1 MESIFL
7 ERNLGVIIGQRCL
20 LNTMVQIMSYHFL
33 CLITILKF
41 FLSNLGWRA
50 RMFLHCDA
58 FENHHI
64 IVMNDECSIMH
75 HVLLEEL
82 IK

>member
-1 MESIFL
+1 ML
-7 ERNLGVIIGQRCL
+7 
-20 LNTMVQIMSYHFL
+20 
-33 CLITILKF
+33 
-41 FLSNLGWRA
+41 
-50 RMFLHCDA
+50 LHCDA